1 MANDEEPYLVIGA
14 RGMLGRD
21 LVAIAKSS
29 GINTIG
35 LTSDDLDIRAPGA
48 AVETLCAHK
57 PRVVI
62 NAAAYTNVDGC
73 ESNEEEAFRVN
84 AQGTANLAIAA
95 KKCGTFL
102 VHLSTDYVFNGRK
115 GSPYVEADAVSPLG
129 IYGKSKAEG
138 EAQVAA
144 ILPGRHC
151 IIRTQWLFGL
161 HGKNFVEA
169 ILTAAQSK
177 DVIKVVNDQW
187 GCPTYTRD
195 LARAVLNLCSLRAT
209 GIVHVTNSGKT
220 TWYDFAVSIL
230 GRAGVEGVRV
240 DPISTD
246 QLGRPAPRPA
256 YSVLDNSRFRQ
267 LTGTTLRHWDEAL
280 QEYLGLRESAIS
292 IQLLAGT

>member
-1 MANDEEPYLVIGA
+1 MAHHEEPYLVIGA
-14 RGMLGRD
+14 RGMLGKD

-29 GINTIG
+29 GIHAIG
-35 LTSDDLDIRAPGA
+35 LTRDDLDILEPGA
-48 AVETLCAHK
+48 ALEILCAHR

-84 AQGTANLAIAA
+84 AQGTANLALAA
-95 KKCGTFL
+95 KTCGAFL
-102 VHLSTDYVFNGRK
+102 VHLSTDYVFDGRK
-115 GSPYVEADAVSPLG
+115 GRPYVEADAISPLG

-144 ILPGRHC
+144 MLPGSHC
-151 IIRTQWLFGL
+151 IVRTQWLFGL
-161 HGKNFVEA
+161 HGKNFVES

-177 DVIKVVNDQW
+177 DMLEVVNDQW

-195 LARAVLNLCSLRAT
+195 LAGAILNLCSIRAA
-209 GIVHVTNSGKT
+209 GIVHVTNAGET

-230 GRAGVEGVRV
+230 RRAGVTGVRV

-246 QLGRPAPRPA
+246 QLGRPAPRPS
-256 YSVLDNSRFRQ
+256 YSVLDTSRFRQ
-267 LTGTTLRHWDEAL
+267 LTGTSMRHWDEAL
-280 QEYLGLRESAIS
+280 QEYLSARETARNKH
-292 IQLLAGT
+292 